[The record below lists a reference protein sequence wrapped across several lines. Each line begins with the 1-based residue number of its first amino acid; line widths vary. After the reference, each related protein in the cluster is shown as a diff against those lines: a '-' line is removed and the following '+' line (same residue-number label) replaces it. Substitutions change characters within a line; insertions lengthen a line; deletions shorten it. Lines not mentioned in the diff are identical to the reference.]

1 MLEATNCSQHP
12 HLCTQRPKHKAFLLS
27 GDRGELLYRLHW
39 LQYNCITAH
48 VPSWAQRPAACAHVC
63 LFDFS
68 FLYNMPPSEC
78 LAGIVFHPTNC
89 LRSFTKAALLIV
101 LSGSFHTLV
110 FKPPPSRKSYYVPET
125 CHLYQVAF
133 NIYSKKQPKH
143 YHYAYKL
150 ISDGNVVL
158 TAGYWRK

>member
-110 FKPPPSRKSYYVPET
+110 FKPPPPESLT
-125 CHLYQVAF
+125 MCQKHV
-133 NIYSKKQPKH
+133 IYT
-143 YHYAYKL
+143 KL
-150 ISDGNVVL
+150 LLIFTVKNSQSIIIMHISSSQMETL
-158 TAGYWRK
+158 F